1 MTGDWQ
7 GPDPAAWRRW
17 LWAYPRDWRDR
28 HGEALLGTALD
39 VADAAGRDRPTRRE
53 VADLVTQGLA
63 TRVTFLLPSPQVL
76 RPAGT
81 AAVALGGA
89 VAVTALVLGE
99 LIPPFWP
106 DELVPPYRPEW
117 AYFASLAGRPGPLS
131 ALGPVVYALWL
142 AVLAAVALG
151 QRRTARVLL
160 GAAAVAAVAVL
171 PVAREFGLHRP
182 PQPLLLVLFWCAV
195 LGVVGLRRV
204 PRVTAAWSTAG
215 GVVLVATATLVSGG
229 PPALLPAA
237 LEEATR
243 WEDAYETF
251 PFYAGEAGAVT
262 GLLLML
268 GVLAALLAASA
279 ARRPHLVLAVLLLA
293 PASLPWS
300 RVHTWDLWV
309 HVNGLGI
316 VEVWTPIA
324 LTLPLVAV
332 AADRLW
338 RRRLA
343 SPAT

>member
-63 TRVTFLLPSPQVL
+63 TRVTVLLPSPQVL

-99 LIPPFWP
+99 LIPP
-106 DELVPPYRPEW
+106 YRPEW
-117 AYFASLAGRPGPLS
+117 TYFASLAGRPGPLS
-131 ALGPVVYALWL
+131 TLGPVVYALWL

-151 QRRTARVLL
+151 QRCTARVLL

-195 LGVVGLRRV
+195 LGVVGPRRV

-237 LEEATR
+237 LEEAIV

-251 PFYAGEAGAVT
+251 PFYAGAAGAVT
-262 GLLLML
+262 GMLLML
-268 GVLAALLAASA
+268 GILAALFASSA
-279 ARRPHLVLAVLLLA
+279 ARRPHLALAVLLLA

-300 RVHTWDLWV
+300 RVHTWDVSL

-316 VEVWTPIA
+316 VEVWTPVA

-332 AADRLW
+332 AADRLS